1 MWLCKLIDGRSPFC
15 NRNCKCKILLFDW
28 KVSPFEDNV
37 DFISEAPP
45 PLHCAWRVVFFP
57 LTLRLMY
64 WLIGS
69 AGDGVDDIHRASD
82 RIICSLWDRAYL

>member
-1 MWLCKLIDGRSPFC
+1 MRIVLKPE
-15 NRNCKCKILLFDW
+15 
-28 KVSPFEDNV
+28 VSFGEGNWDMGLGGAEMFAFADV
-37 DFISEAPP
+37 RD
-45 PLHCAWRVVFFP
+45 CAEVFFP

-82 RIICSLWDRAYL
+82 RIICSLWDRAWL